1 MNTHEIINQLDS
13 NSLVFKN
20 LLSGVPEKLIHRKP
34 SGSHWSLLEIVCHLY
49 DEEKEDFRPRL
60 AKIIAGDHN
69 WDLIDPQ
76 DWVLS
81 RKYSEKDF
89 DSVLK
94 DFLYERSV
102 SVEWL
107 KSLDVNFRNLKVTQP
122 VFGEFSAIKM
132 LSEWL
137 AHDLLHIRQILKL
150 KFDFLN
156 ESLQPDAVSY
166 AGKW

>member
-20 LLSGVPEKLIHRKP
+20 LLSGVPEKLIHWKP
-34 SGSHWSLLEIVCHLY
+34 SESNWSLLEIVCHLY

-89 DSVLK
+89 EKVLK
-94 DFLYERSV
+94 DFLYERRV

-107 KSLDVNFRNLKVTQP
+107 KSLDVNIMNLKVTQP
-122 VFGEFSAIKM
+122 IFGEFSAIKM

-150 KFDFLN
+150 KFGFLN
-156 ESLQPDAVSY
+156 ESLQPNAVSY